1 MWLAMRMLAP
11 VQSVSPY
18 PMNSSWRS
26 AMMAWDSLL
35 NHVLASD
42 CSLCANEQQNQ
53 VGHAWLIQR
62 QVVAPASWCI
72 YPYRRSRLMDSLR
85 ILIADDHPLFRKG
98 MRTLLNATL
107 DMEVVG
113 EATTGQ
119 EVIELAATLQPD
131 VILMDLQMPGINGI
145 EATRQILHTSPHI
158 RILVVTLFE
167 DDSSV
172 FTALRAGARG
182 YVLKDAKE
190 EEIVRAIWAVGS
202 GEAIFSPAIATRL
215 MDFFAAQHPGVSKEI
230 FPTLTDREREILQLI
245 ARGSTNNDIARHL
258 GLSVKTVNNYVSNI
272 FSKLQV
278 ADRAQAI
285 IRARDAGLE

>member
-1 MWLAMRMLAP
+1 
-11 VQSVSPY
+11 
-18 PMNSSWRS
+18 
-26 AMMAWDSLL
+26 
-35 NHVLASD
+35 
-42 CSLCANEQQNQ
+42 
-53 VGHAWLIQR
+53 
-62 QVVAPASWCI
+62 
-72 YPYRRSRLMDSLR
+72 MDSLR

-98 MRTLLNATL
+98 MRALLTATAGT
-107 DMEVVG
+107 EVIG

-119 EVIELAATLQPD
+119 EVIELASTLQPD

-145 EATRQILHTSPHI
+145 ESTRQILQTSPHI

-167 DDSSV
+167 DDASV

-190 EEIVRAIWAVGS
+190 EEIVRAIRAVGS

-215 MDFFAAQHPGVSKEI
+215 MDFFSAPQTAVSKEI
-230 FPTLTDREREILQLI
+230 FPTLTEREREILQLI
-245 ARGSTNNDIARHL
+245 ARGSTNHDIAKQL
-258 GLSVKTVNNYVSNI
+258 ALSVKTVNNYVSNI